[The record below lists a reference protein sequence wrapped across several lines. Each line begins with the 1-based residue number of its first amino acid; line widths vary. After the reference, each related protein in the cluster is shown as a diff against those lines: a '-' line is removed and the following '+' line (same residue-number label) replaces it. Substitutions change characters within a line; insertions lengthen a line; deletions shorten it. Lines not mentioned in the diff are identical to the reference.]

1 MKTEQGD
8 RIIIFLIPSVSPKGE
23 EECVFLLIQAQK
35 YFACICKAKL
45 ICCKLAIM

>member
-23 EECVFLLIQAQK
+23 EECLFVFLIQAQK

-45 ICCKLAIM
+45 ICCK